1 MPDASRTLNRKQE
14 TGNNKLKFSTF
25 KFQASGFKFQV
36 KRGFTL
42 IELLIVMAILAVL
55 AAVIMVSINPVKRK
69 SQARDVTR
77 KSDIGQ
83 LANALKAYY
92 TTNDDYPSPSGLA
105 SVSGL
110 TVLRASG
117 DLKLIPLDPVG
128 SEYQYL
134 VSGSGVSSQAAIY
147 GELEDPTSGSGNWV
161 WCWRSES
168 VSVGE
173 ITNGNCQ
180 P

>member
-1 MPDASRTLNRKQE
+1 MPFLKVTS
-14 TGNNKLKFSTF
+14 KLLIVNGKNQKSIHHSPFTIHRRAF
-25 KFQASGFKFQV
+25 GI
-36 KRGFTL
+36 TL

-55 AAVIMVSINPVKRK
+55 AAVIMMAINPAKRQK
-69 SQARDVTR
+69 QARDAAR

-83 LANALKAYY
+83 VVNALKAYY
-92 TTNDDYPSPSGLA
+92 TTNDGYPSPSGLA

-110 TVLRASG
+110 TALRASG
-117 DLKLIPLDPVG
+117 DLKLIPLDPIG
-128 SEYQYL
+128 NEYQYL
-134 VSGSGVSSQAAIY
+134 VSGSGDSSQAAIY
-147 GELEDPTSGSGNWV
+147 GELEDPTSVSGNWV
-161 WCWRSES
+161 WCCRSES